1 MKSKRISIASAAKPA
16 FTGVKAA
23 EAVRVSPATVDRVT
37 KSVVLRPWPA
47 TGRPLHSSKDIGG
60 FLTEMT
66 AQAMCGLEKRSPI
79 FPPHSAQRR
88 AQSKRGTRQHSL
100 ARVHQASTMK
110 GNQMTVKVLVMSDRS
125 DEYTGKK
132 GLVKQ
137 QIITVMDLS
146 DTGERLAQ
154 PIEYALSDEE
164 KPVHAGK
171 LQDRVINLGIRE
183 LIPFGGRMRARG
195 KIVGL
200 VGK

>member
-1 MKSKRISIASAAKPA
+1 
-16 FTGVKAA
+16 
-23 EAVRVSPATVDRVT
+23 
-37 KSVVLRPWPA
+37 
-47 TGRPLHSSKDIGG
+47 
-60 FLTEMT
+60 
-66 AQAMCGLEKRSPI
+66 
-79 FPPHSAQRR
+79 
-88 AQSKRGTRQHSL
+88 
-100 ARVHQASTMK
+100 MK